1 MLKNIDPS
9 DKSIKPFKVFK
20 NFTLTNISSGSGH
33 LTLKAVSGS
42 IHNFMTGSAASQS
55 FGRYVHA
62 SGGFEFGTYYDI
74 PNYFMIKNLY
84 YENDEPLRTFGSNNY
99 KKTKKVL
106 GGSAR
111 VFTIPRNLFGEKV
124 KPGSIQMDVTTG
136 GVTYDLRDD
145 GDGNIYDYNYSSSF
159 AAYKSSSWDYDK
171 ADANGSGSQVGN
183 AFYEHGVIVITDT
196 GSLWNAGTDTGH
208 DLKYKSTQTIYEYEY
223 IVTLEPNEYNATTN
237 ISTTFERNGS
247 ISIGKGS
254 KNISQF
260 FPPNSDP
267 TGHGT
272 GSYKDEY
279 NAAVKYEGF
288 VTHSDFEPYLTT
300 VGLYNDN
307 NELLVVGKL
316 AKPVR
321 LSKETQT
328 SIVVRFDV

>member
-1 MLKNIDPS
+1 M
-9 DKSIKPFKVFK
+9 
-20 NFTLTNISSGSGH
+20 
-33 LTLKAVSGS
+33 
-42 IHNFMTGSAASQS
+42 
-55 FGRYVHA
+55 
-62 SGGFEFGTYYDI
+62 
-74 PNYFMIKNLY
+74 
-84 YENDEPLRTFGSNNY
+84 
-99 KKTKKVL
+99 
-106 GGSAR
+106 
-111 VFTIPRNLFGEKV
+111 
-124 KPGSIQMDVTTG
+124 
-136 GVTYDLRDD
+136 
-145 GDGNIYDYNYSSSF
+145 
-159 AAYKSSSWDYDK
+159 
-171 ADANGSGSQVGN
+171 
-183 AFYEHGVIVITDT
+183 IVITDT

-237 ISTTFERNGS
+237 ISTTFERSGS

-307 NELLVVGKL
+307 NELLAIAKL
-316 AKPVR
+316 SKP
-321 LSKETQT
+321 LLKKETQT